1 MASGEDAAAGREQDA
16 PQDVQQNGAG
26 DAAQPQQKPAV
37 KRYRRAELDEEEDKN
52 LLEAGE
58 DE

>member
-1 MASGEDAAAGREQDA
+1 M
-16 PQDVQQNGAG
+16 QQNGAG

-37 KRYRRAELDEEEDKN
+37 KRYRRAELDEEESKN